1 MLVERFP
8 LPWLALACYCLF
20 ITYVSLIPGQ
30 GEGDL
35 TDLKQYKIPHL
46 DKLLHIAAYWL
57 YALLALLAMSRVS
70 QRRWLASSL
79 LLLLIL
85 HGVALEYLQIT
96 LTLNREASL
105 QDIIANTVG
114 VILGYLTMLVYQ
126 ICQARRSH

>member
-1 MLVERFP
+1 MFVERSP
-8 LPWLALACYCLF
+8 LLWLALACYCLF
-20 ITYVSLIPGQ
+20 ITYVSLMPGQ
-30 GEGDL
+30 EEGDL

-57 YALLALLAMSRVS
+57 YALLALLATAKVS
-70 QRRWLASSL
+70 QKRWLISSL

-105 QDIIANTVG
+105 PDIIANTAG
-114 VILGYLTMLVYQ
+114 VLLGYFTMLVYH
-126 ICQARRSH
+126 ISQAKGSH